1 MTPIKCPCAIE
12 EDIIMPR
19 NNIDLKP
26 CPYNHEVQCDMAAR
40 CTDCHSC
47 GWYPAEEYRRKEY
60 LRKVIAD
67 GKN

>member
-1 MTPIKCPCAIE
+1 
-12 EDIIMPR
+12 MPR

-26 CPYNHEVQCDMAAR
+26 CPYNHEVQCDMAAL